1 VTRRPAKKRTPIHWY
16 TVPDAA
22 GFLSVSADGL
32 RKRLE
37 RHAFAA
43 SDGGTEAQIDGV
55 RGRKF
60 GNQWRV
66 ALGPRWTE

>member
-1 VTRRPAKKRTPIHWY
+1 MGRKNHAPIRWY
-16 TVPDAA
+16 TPRDAA
-22 GFLSVSADGL
+22 ALLSVSPEAL

-43 SDGGTEAQIDGV
+43 ADGGTEAQIDGV

-66 ALGPRWTE
+66 ALGPSWTE